1 MRARLFKPTLVAVAI
16 VGALVAGGIAYA
28 TIPDSN
34 GVIHA
39 CYHVNPQGSVDGSG
53 NLRVIDPSSANKDG
67 SACKKDEKTLDFNQT
82 GPPGQPGQQGAPGPQ
97 GPTGPSDVWSVDGY
111 DAGNKNVGIAPSEEV
126 LATTSTLPAGSY
138 FVQAET
144 SLENNTA
151 IAMDYVCDIVDSSA
165 NTYGEARATTA
176 VWVTLPVQAVVTLA
190 NPDTISFEC
199 TATGAL
205 SEAFNWQLAAIKIG
219 TVHS

>member
-1 MRARLFKPTLVAVAI
+1 MKGKLIRPALVAVAI
-16 VGALVAGGIAYA
+16 VGALVAGGIAYG

-39 CYHVNPQGSVDGSG
+39 CYHVNPQGTVDGSG
-53 NLRVIDPSSANKDG
+53 NLRVIDPSSTNKDG
-67 SACKKDEKTLDFNQT
+67 SACKHDEKALDFNQQGPQGQQ
-82 GPPGQPGQQGAPGPQ
+82 GPPGAQGPQ
-97 GPTGPSDVWSVDGY
+97 GATGPSDVWTVDGY
-111 DAGNKNVGIAPSEEV
+111 DAGNKNVGMAPNEET
-126 LATTSTLPAGSY
+126 LATTATLPAGSY

-144 SLENNTA
+144 SLENNTFN
-151 IAMDYVCDIVDSSA
+151 AMDYVCDIVDSS
-165 NTYGEARATTA
+165 NTYGEARTTGSD
-176 VWVTLPVQAVVTLA
+176 WVTLPVQAVVTLA
-190 NPDTISFEC
+190 SPDTISFEC